1 MNTLRNQ
8 VQLIGNLGKDLEF
21 KTFESGSQMVSGTI
35 ATNEY
40 YKNNK
45 GEKVQETQWH
55 NITAWGKTAEL
66 MNDLLKK
73 GDEVAVQGKLAH
85 RSYDDSS
92 GVKRYISEVVIGSFL
107 KISRSQDQDQ
117 DQDQTKG

>member
-1 MNTLRNQ
+1 MQSFRNQ

-21 KTFESGSQMVSGTI
+21 KTLNNDQALAKVPI

-55 NITAWGKTAEL
+55 NVVAWGKTAEL
-66 MNDLLKK
+66 MNSLLSK
-73 GDEVAVQGKLAH
+73 GDEVALQGRLVH
-85 RSYDDSS
+85 RKYDDSS
-92 GVKRYISEVVIGSFL
+92 GQTKYITEIVVDQFVKL
-107 KISRSQDQDQ
+107 SRSEAN
-117 DQDQTKG
+117 